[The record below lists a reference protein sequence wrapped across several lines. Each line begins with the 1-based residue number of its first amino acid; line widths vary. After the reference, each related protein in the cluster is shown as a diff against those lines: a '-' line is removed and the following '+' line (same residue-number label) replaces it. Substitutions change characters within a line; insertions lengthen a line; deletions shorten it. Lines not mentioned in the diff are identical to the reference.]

1 MQARAIASFQFFRK
15 QIIHFFQTNGADG
28 GIIGI
33 VRRRLSARRHSAD
46 EVQAGGAMNEIV
58 RSAAMTPE
66 QLSVLNGSE
75 WFAALEPAFREAVL
89 GSSRVK
95 LLASGETVF
104 HRGDPSDGI
113 YCVLSGAV
121 CFGSIASSGRASIA
135 ALAEAPQWFGEVAL
149 FDGGARTHDAWADV
163 ASNVLHLPSR
173 HLTRI
178 LADDPLRWQ
187 QMGRLLV
194 HKLRIALSLLE
205 DMALEPPRVR
215 LARCLIHL
223 LEGYGQRKAEPSC
236 HVRVSQER
244 LGTILSLS
252 RQTVNELLRHLEQ
265 EGVIQC
271 QRGGVRILDPRRLR
285 DAAQAPS

>member
-1 MQARAIASFQFFRK
+1 M
-15 QIIHFFQTNGADG
+15 NGA
-28 GIIGI
+28 
-33 VRRRLSARRHSAD
+33 
-46 EVQAGGAMNEIV
+46 V
-58 RSAAMTPE
+58 RSLAMTPE
-66 QLSVLNGSE
+66 QLAVLKTSE
-75 WFAALEPAFREAVL
+75 WFAALDPAFAQAVL
-89 GSSRVK
+89 GSSRVMA
-95 LLASGETVF
+95 LASGETVF
-104 HRGDPSDGI
+104 HRGDASDGI

-121 CFGSIASSGRASIA
+121 CFGAIAASGKGSIV

-149 FDGGARTHDAWADV
+149 FDGGPRTHDAWADI
-163 ASNVLHLPSR
+163 SSTLLHLPLR

-244 LGTILSLS
+244 LGMMLSLS

-265 EGVIQC
+265 EAIIQC
-271 QRGGVRILDPRRLR
+271 QRGGVRILDPGRLR

>member
-1 MQARAIASFQFFRK
+1 
-15 QIIHFFQTNGADG
+15 
-28 GIIGI
+28 
-33 VRRRLSARRHSAD
+33 
-46 EVQAGGAMNEIV
+46 
-58 RSAAMTPE
+58 MTPE

-113 YCVLSGAV
+113 YCVLLGAV

-205 DMALEPPRVR
+205 DMALDLRGFDWRGALSTCSKATASARPRRPATCASRKSGWGRYFRSAAKPSTSCSAIWSRRGSFNANAAECAFSIRAVS
-215 LARCLIHL
+215 
-223 LEGYGQRKAEPSC
+223 GMQRKLRRDFFVASAGKHEA
-236 HVRVSQER
+236 
-244 LGTILSLS
+244 
-252 RQTVNELLRHLEQ
+252 NALLRI
-265 EGVIQC
+265 GS
-271 QRGGVRILDPRRLR
+271 R
-285 DAAQAPS
+285 